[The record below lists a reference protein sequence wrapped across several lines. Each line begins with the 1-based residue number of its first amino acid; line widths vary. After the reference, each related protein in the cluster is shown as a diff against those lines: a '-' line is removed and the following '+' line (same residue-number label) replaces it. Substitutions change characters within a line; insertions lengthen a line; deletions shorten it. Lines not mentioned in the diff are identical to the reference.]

1 MNTPVYN
8 DYISNQIKNALV
20 KGMDENDIVH
30 DAMGPYM
37 DLDEDEGFLLS
48 LKRTIKVMDKNGKT
62 YKITIEEDKD

>member
-37 DLDEDEGFLLS
+37 DLDEDAGFLLS
-48 LKRTIKVMDKNGKT
+48 LKHTIKVMDKH
-62 YKITIEEDKD
+62 